1 MAMLHGKGG
10 HMTFGV
16 LGGAGTESEISSWS
30 VDATADVAD
39 VTNMNSDGDWKEYL
53 AGFRGWTASCET
65 VWNATNLTTTAIIP
79 LLGGTTTALKME
91 FVDAAGHLA
100 GDAILTG
107 MSVNTDANDAVKI
120 TYNFQGTGAIA
131 YAAA

>member
-1 MAMLHGKGG
+1 
-10 HMTFGV
+10 
-16 LGGAGTESEISSWS
+16 
-30 VDATADVAD
+30 
-39 VTNMNSDGDWKEYL
+39 MNSDGDWKEYL